1 MISCRTAP
9 VLLACLAVVACRHTE
24 EKLPPQNPMG
34 ADAAGW
40 QMGNPL
46 LPGMG
51 DPTAENYHVNTSE
64 ELEKI
69 DNGAEG
75 EIYWTDP
82 DNPDKE
88 IEGITAAF
96 ENKRNGNGWMS
107 DYGRALRFAHREC
120 RPLIIWFHD
129 SVVSPKS
136 GRLGEALLDTPA
148 FNAWCKDRVVRVKL
162 DAGAS
167 IDDRTRESAKYS
179 RNAINRLALGYGL
192 KKKPALAVIAPTG
205 QFVVGIDGYSGFVEE
220 VETVLKRGVEDSERM
235 MAEHRTKLEAKGYRM
250 WRSVTGISL
259 FAKLQRYDAERRMV
273 YLREYGG
280 KVSRVRLKNFCA
292 EDLEYLQAEQE
303 KKGKSL

>member
-1 MISCRTAP
+1 MSSWRTSLL
-9 VLLACLAVVACRHTE
+9 VLASMLAVACQHTE
-24 EKLPPQNPMG
+24 EKLPPRSPMS
-34 ADAAGW
+34 ADEAAR

-51 DPTAENYHVNTSE
+51 DPNAENYHVNTSE

-69 DNGAEG
+69 ENGAEG

-82 DNPDKE
+82 DDPDKE
-88 IEGITAAF
+88 IAGITAAF

-179 RNAINRLALGYGL
+179 RNVINHLALGYGL

-205 QFVVGIDGYSGFVEE
+205 QFVVGVDGYSGFVEE

-235 MAEHRTKLEAKGYRM
+235 MAEHRTKLEAKGYRT
-250 WRSVTGISL
+250 WRSVAGVSL
-259 FAKLQRYDAERRMV
+259 FAKLQRYDAEHRMV

-280 KVSRVRLKNFCA
+280 KVSRVRLKHFCDD
-292 EDLEYLQAEQE
+292 DLEYLQAEQA